1 MNKINWNIL
10 KEMLDKELEIQ
21 KGNEMMDILAKAP
34 TNRLE
39 IEFKNLDE
47 DYNFYKEKLDLITNL
62 SKLNSVT
69 QNKVIEIIEK
79 MNTLDNISEK
89 QKLIMKLSYIVLNH
103 EFEIEKYGITR
114 TTRRINDK
122 TDEEIFMLSAS
133 SCGLDREDIRD
144 YIGIL
149 SDDRV
154 SRAIIEKSSD
164 LSEQTRITDKIMD
177 SQDQLNIHVIT
188 TDNYNLLVDNA
199 LKITNNYDIDN
210 YKTYSK

>member
-47 DYNFYKEKLDLITNL
+47 DYNFYKEKLDLIPNL